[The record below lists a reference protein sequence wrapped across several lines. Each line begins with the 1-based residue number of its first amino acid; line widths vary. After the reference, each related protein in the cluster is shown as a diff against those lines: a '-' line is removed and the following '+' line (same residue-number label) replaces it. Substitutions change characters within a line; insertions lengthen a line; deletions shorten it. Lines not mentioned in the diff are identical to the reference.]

1 MAFRGRPFVVRQ
13 AHRMLIE
20 GRQVL
25 LAEIVR
31 TVNQEAAPLQEHL
44 VVVAERDSASTD
56 PYKAAYYERTIGLE
70 DALETTELLAVA
82 RTRVARTHFILLS
95 RYYGDGGAYALLERS
110 SGRTWHLRWTSAYAG
125 C

>member
-1 MAFRGRPFVVRQ
+1 MMLDERQ
-13 AHRMLIE
+13 II
-20 GRQVL
+20 

-56 PYKAAYYERTIGLE
+56 PYKAAYYERSIGLE

-82 RTRVARTHFILLS
+82 RTRGNRTFFILLS
-95 RYYGDGGAYALLERS
+95 RYYGDGGSYALLERH
-110 SGRTWHLRWTSAYAG
+110 GRSAWRLRWTSAYAG